1 MTQLSDQ
8 LQHHKE
14 HPRLVP
20 IGKLFTSLLQMH
32 FCSQDQLQLSVFI
45 KLSKDQIHCDYTTL
59 DSHSQ
64 DRRAVET

>member
-1 MTQLSDQ
+1 MPFMKLLSWLSDQ

-32 FCSQDQLQLSVFI
+32 INLVFAARTNFNCPFSLS
-45 KLSKDQIHCDYTTL
+45 
-59 DSHSQ
+59 
-64 DRRAVET
+64 